1 MTRKTLHT
9 LIAIIVGLL
18 LMLMVIR
25 SNDVDDATVGARA
38 LLPDFKAAANAVS
51 EVRLVSAAA
60 EESVTLNL
68 DDKKKWVVSERDGYP
83 ADVGKLRQLIVALAD
98 ARILEEKTS
107 NPAQYDKLGV
117 GDPEDGGNGT
127 KVSIKAP
134 EATYEVVLGNTAQG
148 NYRYARVTDDATS
161 YLIDQNPDLPQTIDG
176 WLLPGVVDIG
186 SERIKRVTITHA
198 DGETIVIE
206 KTDREQTD
214 FDVVDIPEGRELS
227 YATVGNGIAGALAAL
242 ELQDVRSAADGGIAT
257 TTTLYETWDG
267 LKLTAEIIADADEY
281 WVAFAVESDAESS
294 AAAEAAEIR
303 ARVSGWQYRLPEH
316 KKNLLI
322 RRWDELLKAADT
334 D

>member
-9 LIAIIVGLL
+9 LIAIIIGLL
-18 LMLMVIR
+18 LLLLVIR
-25 SNDVDDATVGARA
+25 SNDLDDATVGARL
-38 LLPDFKAAANAVS
+38 LLPEIKAVANAVNA
-51 EVRLVSAAA
+51 VRVKRPAAD
-60 EESVTLNL
+60 EGVTLKL
-68 DDKKKWVVSERDGYP
+68 DDSKWVVSERDGYP

-107 NPAQYDKLGV
+107 NPAHYDKLGV

-127 KVSIKAP
+127 KVIITAHG
-134 EATYEVVLGNTAQG
+134 AAYEVILGHTAQG
-148 NYRYARVTDDATS
+148 EYRYARVTGDATS
-161 YLIDQNPDLPQTIDG
+161 YLVDQNPDLPQTTGD
-176 WLLPGVVDIG
+176 WLLPDVVDIR

-206 KTDREQTD
+206 KADREQTD
-214 FDVVDIPEGRELS
+214 FNVAGIPEGRELS

-242 ELQDVRSAADGGIAT
+242 ELQDVRSAVGAAT
-257 TTTLYETWDG
+257 TTTVYETWDG
-267 LKLTAEIIADADEY
+267 LRVTAEIVSDDDKN
-281 WVAFAVESDAESS
+281 WVAFAVESDTESS
-294 AAAEAAEIR
+294 DAADEATEIE

-322 RRWDELLKAADT
+322 RRWDDILKATDT

>member
-9 LIAIIVGLL
+9 LIAVIIGLL
-18 LMLMVIR
+18 LLLLVIR
-25 SNDVDDATVGARA
+25 SNDFDDATVGARV
-38 LLPDFKAAANAVS
+38 LLPEFKALANAVNA
-51 EVRLVSAAA
+51 VRVKRPATD
-60 EESVTLNL
+60 ESVTLNL
-68 DDKKKWVVSERDGYP
+68 DDSKWVVGERDGYP

-98 ARILEEKTS
+98 AQILEEKTS
-107 NPAQYDKLGV
+107 NPAHYDKLGV
-117 GDPEDGGNGT
+117 GDPDDGGNGT
-127 KVSIKAP
+127 KVIITAP
-134 EATYEVVLGNTAQG
+134 EATYEVILGNTAQG
-148 NYRYARVTDDATS
+148 ESRYARVTGDATS
-161 YLIDQNPDLPQTIDG
+161 YLVDQNPDLPQTAGD
-176 WLLPGVVDIG
+176 WLLPDVVDIR

-214 FDVVDIPEGRELS
+214 FNVADVPEGRELS

-242 ELQDVRSAADGGIAT
+242 ELQDVRSAVDSAAT
-257 TTTLYETWDG
+257 TTTVYETWDG
-267 LKLTAEIIADADEY
+267 LRITAEIVFDDDDN

-294 AAAEAAEIR
+294 DAADEATEIK

-322 RRWDELLKAADT
+322 RRWDDILKATDT